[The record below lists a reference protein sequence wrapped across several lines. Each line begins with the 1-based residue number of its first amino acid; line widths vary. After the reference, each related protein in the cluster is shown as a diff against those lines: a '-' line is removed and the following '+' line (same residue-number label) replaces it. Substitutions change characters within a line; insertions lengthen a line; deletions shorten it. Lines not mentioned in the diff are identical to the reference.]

1 MPNLHPFLV
10 HFPIALY
17 LTGLF
22 LDLLGVVRRDPAP
35 VRAGW
40 YLLVASCIACLMAV
54 GSGLLAKGDVDV
66 HGPALESLGLHEQLA
81 FATSAAVG
89 LLFYWRLRSR
99 GDLPA
104 SRRSLYLL
112 AALLT
117 AGLMVSTG
125 LLGGILVFEH
135 GIGVR

>member
-1 MPNLHPFLV
+1 MPDIHPFLV

-35 VRAGW
+35 LRAGW
-40 YLLVASCIACLMAV
+40 YLLAASCMGCILAV
-54 GSGLLAKGDVDV
+54 GSGLLAKGAVDV
-66 HGPALESLGLHEQLA
+66 RGPALESFALHEQLA
-81 FATSAAVG
+81 LATGAGVC
-89 LLFYWRLRSR
+89 LLFYWRLTYR
-99 GDLPA
+99 GDIPV
-104 SRRSLYLL
+104 SHRNLYLL
-112 AALLT
+112 AALIT